1 VAVNHLD
8 LGVARMKTPKHIRE
22 TRTETL
28 CERVDEAIQS
38 HKRVLKP
45 WMGPQ
50 AAVGELVRRDEG
62 LEEALNEIARE
73 VQGLAAAQKGGAAP
87 LAERVEEIRSHK
99 DLLQISTSSRTA
111 LGELVKRNLDLETA
125 VRVVALETQQLA
137 ASHEA

>member
-1 VAVNHLD
+1 
-8 LGVARMKTPKHIRE
+8 M
-22 TRTETL
+22 
-28 CERVDEAIQS
+28 
-38 HKRVLKP
+38 
-45 WMGPQ
+45 
-50 AAVGELVRRDEG
+50 
-62 LEEALNEIARE
+62 
-73 VQGLAAAQKGGAAP
+73 QGLAAAQKGGAAP